1 MFERLGR
8 FIAQR
13 SKSVLII
20 SLLTLIVAGAVG
32 FQAFGKLDGGGYN
45 DPKSESSR
53 AFEYLKSEF
62 KLEDPAVILVIDAPN
77 ASADD
82 AQVRTTVDAITAKV
96 SATTGVTK
104 VLSYWNTGS
113 PQLLSA
119 DRKAGYLFAYAK
131 DDSFDG
137 LSEVAKSV
145 EASVGSTFQGLS
157 IYYTGTGAVGDAINT
172 KIGDD
177 LKKSESL
184 AIPLTFILLLFVFG
198 GVIASAMPL
207 VVGISAIL
215 GSFFIIY
222 LLTLFTDVSIYA
234 MNLITGLGLGLGI
247 DYSLLI
253 VNRFREEFHQ
263 GKSIHDAVIRTVAT
277 AGRTVFFSGL
287 TVLVTLASLLFFPL
301 NFLKSFGYAG
311 ISVVAL
317 AVLGALIPLPATLAV
332 LGKRID
338 KWVIK
343 KSSVTPKEDGRWADL
358 ARFVMRKPLTI
369 TILTLI
375 LLGIL
380 AAPIRNIA
388 FGQTDVTVL
397 PKTHPVAMTSQLIDE
412 RFPGREATPVEFLFI
427 DGAKNLSTQEIDS
440 YKSKIEDVP
449 GITHVT
455 ENTTA
460 NGIVRFQAIHKMSPR
475 TSAAQTLINEIR
487 DIPAP
492 AGLLIGGVAADY
504 TDTQNGIAGALPIAL
519 GWVLL
524 SVLILLFGFTGSVIL
539 PIKAVLLNVLS
550 LSATLGVVTW
560 IFIEGNFAKNL
571 GDFTITGTVD
581 TGMIILMLLTTFGL
595 SMDYE
600 VFLLSRI
607 KEEYQR
613 SGNNKESV
621 AFGLQKSARIVTAA
635 ALILAVVFAAFV
647 ISGVT
652 SIKILGLGVAFAIL
666 LDATV
671 VRALLV
677 PALMRMFG
685 DANWWAPARL
695 KRFSISH

>member
-1 MFERLGR
+1 MFEKLGR
-8 FIAQR
+8 LVARR
-13 SKSVLII
+13 SKIVLVI
-20 SLLTLIVAGAVG
+20 SLLTLITAGAVG

-53 AFEYLKSEF
+53 AFEYLKTDF
-62 KLEDPAVILVIDAPN
+62 KVKDPAVLLVIDSPN
-77 ASADD
+77 TTADD
-82 AQVRTTVDAITAKV
+82 PTVRESVTSIANEI
-96 SATTGVTK
+96 SAVTGVTNL
-104 VLSYWNTGS
+104 VSYWSTGA

-119 DRKAGYLFAYAK
+119 DRKAGYLFVYSN
-131 DDSFDG
+131 DESFDG
-137 LSEVAKSV
+137 LSNVAKLV
-145 EASVGSTFQGLS
+145 EDRIGSEYKGLS

-172 KIGDD
+172 KISED
-177 LKKSESL
+177 LKKSESI
-184 AIPLTFILLLFVFG
+184 AIPLTFLLLLFVFG
-198 GVIASAMPL
+198 GLIASGMPL

-222 LLTLFTDVSIYA
+222 LLTLITDVSIYA

-287 TVLVTLASLLFFPL
+287 TVLVTLASLLLFPL

-311 ISVVAL
+311 IAVVAL
-317 AVLGALIPLPATLAV
+317 AVIGALIPLPATLAL

-338 KWVIK
+338 SFAIR
-343 KSSVTPKEDGRWADL
+343 KSSITPKEDGRWADL

-375 LLGIL
+375 ILGIL

-397 PKTHPVAMTSQLIDE
+397 PKTHPVAMTSKLIDE

-427 DGAKNLSTQEIDS
+427 DGEKSLSAQEIEA
-440 YKSKIEDVP
+440 YKSKVKAVP
-449 GITHVT
+449 GIIEV
-455 ENTTA
+455 TA
-460 NGIVRFQAIHKMSPR
+460 NTSASGIIKFQAIHKMSPR
-475 TSAAQTLINEIR
+475 TSDAQTLITQIREIA
-487 DIPAP
+487 AP
-492 AGLLIGGVAADY
+492 KGLLIGGVAADY
-504 TDTQNGIAGALPIAL
+504 TDTQNGIARALPWAL
-519 GWVLL
+519 GWVFL
-524 SVLILLFGFTGSVIL
+524 SVLILLFAFTGSIIL
-539 PIKAVLLNVLS
+539 PIKAILLNVLS
-550 LSATLGVVTW
+550 LSATLGVITW
-560 IFIEGNFAKNL
+560 IFIEGNLAKFF

-607 KEEYQR
+607 KEEYDR
-613 SGNNKESV
+613 RGDNTEAV
-621 AFGLQKSARIVTAA
+621 AYGLQKSARIVTAA
-635 ALILAVVFAAFV
+635 AMILSVVFAAFV
-647 ISGVT
+647 LSGVT

-677 PALMRMFG
+677 PALMRLFG
-685 DANWWAPARL
+685 KANWWAPAAL

>member
-8 FIAQR
+8 VIARR
-13 SKSVLII
+13 SKSVLVI

-45 DPKSESSR
+45 DPQSESSR

-62 KLEDPAVILVIDAPN
+62 KVEDPAVILVIDSPTSN
-77 ASADD
+77 VDD
-82 AQVRTTVDAITAKV
+82 PKVRQTVDAITAQVSSTSGVSKV
-96 SATTGVTK
+96 I
-104 VLSYWNTGS
+104 SYWSTGS
-113 PQLLSA
+113 PQLLSE
-119 DRKAGYLFAYAK
+119 DRKAGYLFAYGM

-137 LSEVAKSV
+137 LSAIAKKV
-145 EASVGSTFQGLS
+145 EDQIGKEFQGLA

-177 LKKSESL
+177 LKKSEAI

-222 LLTLFTDVSIYA
+222 LLTLITDVSIYA

-253 VNRFREEFHQ
+253 VNRFREEFHN
-263 GKSIHDAVIRTVAT
+263 GKSIQDAVIRTVAT

-311 ISVVAL
+311 IAVVAL
-317 AVLGALIPLPATLAV
+317 AVIGALVPLPATLAL
-332 LGKRID
+332 LGTKID
-338 KWVIK
+338 KWAIRK
-343 KSSVTPKEDGRWADL
+343 ASIAPKEDGRWADL

-397 PKTHPVAMTSQLIDE
+397 PKSHPVAQTSQLIDE

-427 DGAKNLSTQEIDS
+427 DGAEKLSQQEITV
-440 YKSKIEDVP
+440 YKEKVRNVA
-449 GITHVT
+449 GITHIT
-455 ENTTA
+455 ENTIA

-475 TSAAQTLINEIR
+475 TAAAQALIEEIR

-504 TDTQNGIAGALPIAL
+504 TDTQNGIAGALPMAL
-519 GWVLL
+519 GWVLF
-524 SVLILLFGFTGSVIL
+524 SVLILLFAFTGSIIL

-550 LSATLGVVTW
+550 LSATLGVITW
-560 IFIEGNFAKNL
+560 IFIEGNLAKFF

-607 KEEYQR
+607 KEEYEK
-613 SGNNKESV
+613 SGDNTESV

-635 ALILAVVFAAFV
+635 ALILSVVFAAFV
-647 ISGVT
+647 LSGVT

-685 DANWWAPARL
+685 DANWWAPAKL

>member
-1 MFERLGR
+1 MFEKIGILVARKSKLVLGT
-8 FIAQR
+8 
-13 SKSVLII
+13 
-20 SLLTLIVAGAVG
+20 SLAVILLAGIFG

-53 AFEYLKSEF
+53 AFEYLKEDF
-62 KLEDPAVILVIDAPN
+62 KVKDPAVLLVIDSPN
-77 ASADD
+77 ATADD
-82 AQVRTTVDAITAKV
+82 PIVRQNVTAIANEIT
-96 SATTGVTK
+96 SIEGVTDI
-104 VLSYWNTGS
+104 VSYWSTGA

-119 DRKAGYLFAYAK
+119 DKKAGYLFVYGS
-131 DDSFDG
+131 DESFDG
-137 LSEVAKSV
+137 LSNVAKLV
-145 EASVGSTFQGLS
+145 EERLGSSYKGLS

-172 KIGDD
+172 KISED
-177 LKKSESL
+177 LKKSESI
-184 AIPLTFILLLFVFG
+184 AIPLTFLLLLFVFG
-198 GVIASAMPL
+198 GLIASGMPL

-222 LLTLFTDVSIYA
+222 LLTLITDVSIYA

-263 GKSIHDAVIRTVAT
+263 GKSIHDAVVRTVAT

-287 TVLVTLASLLFFPL
+287 TVLVTLASLLLFPL

-311 ISVVAL
+311 IAVVAL
-317 AVLGALIPLPATLAV
+317 AVIGALIPLPATLAL

-338 KWVIK
+338 SFAIR
-343 KSSVTPKEDGRWADL
+343 KSSITPKEDGRWADL

-375 LLGIL
+375 VLGIL

-397 PKTHPVAMTSQLIDE
+397 PKTHPVAMTSKLIDE
-412 RFPGREATPVEFLFI
+412 RFPGREATPIEFLFI
-427 DGAKNLSTQEIDS
+427 DGEKTLSAEEIDS
-440 YKSKIEDVP
+440 YKNKVRVIP
-449 GITHVT
+449 GIIEVT
-455 ENTTA
+455 GNTSA
-460 NGIVRFQAIHKMSPR
+460 NGIIKFQAIHKMSPR
-475 TSAAQTLINEIR
+475 TSAAQTLITEIR
-487 DIPAP
+487 KIPAP
-492 AGLLIGGVAADY
+492 QGLLIGGVAADY
-504 TDTQNGIAGALPIAL
+504 TDTQNGIARALPWAL
-519 GWVLL
+519 GWVFL
-524 SVLILLFGFTGSVIL
+524 SVLILLFAFTGSIIL
-539 PIKAVLLNVLS
+539 PIKAILLNVLS
-550 LSATLGVVTW
+550 LSATLGVITW
-560 IFIEGNFAKNL
+560 IFIEGNLAKFF

-607 KEEYQR
+607 KEEYDR
-613 SGNNKESV
+613 RGDNTEAV
-621 AFGLQKSARIVTAA
+621 AYGLQKSARIVTAA
-635 ALILAVVFAAFV
+635 AMILSVVFAAF
-647 ISGVT
+647 ILSGVT

-666 LDATV
+666 LDATI

-685 DANWWAPARL
+685 KANWWAPTAL

>member
-8 FIAQR
+8 LVATK
-13 SKSVLII
+13 SKSVLVT
-20 SLLTLIVAGAVG
+20 SLLLIIVAGAIG

-45 DPKSESSR
+45 DPGSESSR

-62 KLEDPAVILVIDAPN
+62 KVEDPAVILVVDSPSVTGDN
-77 ASADD
+77 L
-82 AQVRTTVDAITAKV
+82 QVRQKVDALTAKV
-96 SATTGVTK
+96 ESTEGITRVI
-104 VLSYWNTGS
+104 SYWSTGS
-113 PQLLSA
+113 PQLLSK
-119 DRKAGYLFAYAK
+119 DRKAGYLFAYSE

-137 LSEVAKSV
+137 LSAVAKKV
-145 EASVGSTFQGLS
+145 EEQIGSKFEGLN
-157 IYYTGTGAVGDAINT
+157 IYYTGTGAVGDALNT
-172 KIGDD
+172 KISDD
-177 LKKSESL
+177 LKKSESI
-184 AIPLTFILLLFVFG
+184 AIPLVFILLLFVFG

-215 GSFFIIY
+215 GAFFIIY
-222 LLTLFTDVSIYA
+222 LLTLVTDVSIYA
-234 MNLITGLGLGLGI
+234 LNLITGLGLGLGI

-263 GKSIHDAVIRTVAT
+263 GKSIREAVIRTVAT

-311 ISVVAL
+311 IAVVAL
-317 AVLGALIPLPATLAV
+317 AVIGALIPLPATLAL
-332 LGKRID
+332 LGTKID
-338 KWVIK
+338 KWAIK
-343 KSSVTPKEDGRWADL
+343 KSSITPKEEGRWADL

-375 LLGIL
+375 LLGIF

-397 PKTHPVAMTSQLIDE
+397 PKSHPVAQTSQLIDE

-427 DGAKNLSTQEIDS
+427 DGEKNLSPQEITS
-440 YKSKIEDVP
+440 YKEKIRNIS
-449 GITHVT
+449 GITHIT

-460 NGIVRFQAIHKMSPR
+460 NSIIRFQAIHKMSPR
-475 TSAAQTLINEIR
+475 TGDAQALIEEIR

-504 TDTQNGIAGALPIAL
+504 TDTQNGIADALPMAL
-519 GWVLL
+519 GWVIL
-524 SVLILLFGFTGSVIL
+524 SVLILLFAFTGSIVL
-539 PIKAVLLNVLS
+539 PIKAVLLNFIS
-550 LSATLGVVTW
+550 LSATLGVITW
-560 IFIEGNFAKNL
+560 IFIEGNLARFL

-607 KEEYQR
+607 KEEYEK
-613 SGNNKESV
+613 SKDNTEAV
-621 AFGLQKSARIVTAA
+621 AYGLQKSARIVTAA
-635 ALILAVVFAAFV
+635 AMILAVVFAAF
-647 ISGVT
+647 ILSGVT

-685 DANWWAPARL
+685 DANWWAPGKL

>member
-8 FIAQR
+8 FIARR
-13 SKSVLII
+13 SKSVLVI
-20 SLLTLIVAGAVG
+20 SLLLIIAAGAIG

-45 DPKSESSR
+45 DPQSESSR

-62 KLEDPAVILVIDAPN
+62 NVEDPAVILVIDSPT
-77 ASADD
+77 STVDD
-82 AQVRTTVDAITAKV
+82 VQVRQKVDALTAKV
-96 SATTGVTK
+96 NSTEGISRVI
-104 VLSYWNTGS
+104 SYWSTGS
-113 PQLLSA
+113 PQLLSD
-119 DRKAGYLFAYAK
+119 DRKAGYLFAYGK

-137 LSEVAKSV
+137 LSESAKKV
-145 EASVGSTFQGLS
+145 EGSVGSEFQGLK
-157 IYYTGTGAVGDAINT
+157 IYYTGTGAVGDALNT
-172 KIGDD
+172 KISDD
-177 LKKSESL
+177 LKKSESI
-184 AIPLTFILLLFVFG
+184 AIPLVFILLLFVFG

-215 GSFFIIY
+215 GAFFIIY
-222 LLTLFTDVSIYA
+222 LLTLMTDVSIYA
-234 MNLITGLGLGLGI
+234 LNLITGLGLGLGI

-263 GKSIHDAVIRTVAT
+263 GKSIQEAVIRTVAT

-311 ISVVAL
+311 IAVVAL
-317 AVLGALIPLPATLAV
+317 AVIGALIPLPATLAL
-332 LGKRID
+332 LGTKID
-338 KWVIK
+338 KWAIK
-343 KSSVTPKEDGRWADL
+343 KSSITPKEDGRWADL
-358 ARFVMRKPLTI
+358 ALFVMRKPLTI

-388 FGQTDVTVL
+388 FDQTDVTVL
-397 PKTHPVAMTSQLIDE
+397 PKSHPVAQTSQLIDK
-412 RFPGREATPVEFLFI
+412 RFPGREATPIEFLFI
-427 DGAKNLSTQEIDS
+427 DGDKQVTSEEIAT
-440 YKSKIEDVP
+440 YKEKVRKVS
-449 GITHVT
+449 GITYIS

-460 NGIVRFQAIHKMSPR
+460 NGIIRFQAIHKMSPR
-475 TSAAQTLINEIR
+475 TADAQALINEIR

-492 AGLLIGGVAADY
+492 VGLLIGGVAADY
-504 TDTQNGIAGALPIAL
+504 TDTQNGIAGALPVAL
-519 GWVLL
+519 GWIFL
-524 SVLILLFGFTGSVIL
+524 SILILLFAFTGSIVL
-539 PIKAVLLNVLS
+539 PIKAVLLNILS
-550 LSATLGVVTW
+550 LSATLGVITW
-560 IFIEGNFAKNL
+560 IFIEGNLAKYL

-607 KEEYQR
+607 KEEYEK
-613 SGNNKESV
+613 SGNNRESV
-621 AFGLQKSARIVTAA
+621 AYGLQKSARIVTAA
-635 ALILAVVFAAFV
+635 ALILAVVFAAFLL
-647 ISGVT
+647 SGVT

-685 DANWWAPARL
+685 DANWWAPAKL
-695 KRFSISH
+695 KRFSILH

>member
-1 MFERLGR
+1 MFESLGR
-8 FIAQR
+8 LVATK
-13 SKSVLII
+13 SKSVLIT
-20 SLLTLIVAGAVG
+20 SLLLIIVAGAIG

-45 DPKSESSR
+45 DPGSESSR

-62 KLEDPAVILVIDAPN
+62 KVEDPAVILVVDSP
-77 ASADD
+77 SVTDD
-82 AQVRTTVDAITAKV
+82 NLQVRQKVDALTAKV
-96 SATTGVTK
+96 ESTEGITRVI
-104 VLSYWNTGS
+104 SYWSTGS
-113 PQLLSA
+113 PQLLSK
-119 DRKAGYLFAYAK
+119 DRKAGYLFAYSK

-137 LSEVAKSV
+137 LSAVAKKV
-145 EASVGSTFQGLS
+145 EEQIGSKFEGLN

-172 KIGDD
+172 KISDD
-177 LKKSESL
+177 LKKSESI
-184 AIPLTFILLLFVFG
+184 AIPLTFLLLLFVFG

-207 VVGISAIL
+207 VVGVSAIL
-215 GSFFIIY
+215 GAFFIIY
-222 LLTLFTDVSIYA
+222 LLTLVTDVSIYA
-234 MNLITGLGLGLGI
+234 LNLITGLGLGLGI

-253 VNRFREEFHQ
+253 VNRFREEFHH
-263 GKSIHDAVIRTVAT
+263 GKSIREAVVRTVAT

-287 TVLVTLASLLFFPL
+287 TVLLTLASLLFFPL

-311 ISVVAL
+311 IAVVAL
-317 AVLGALIPLPATLAV
+317 AVIGALIPLPATLAL
-332 LGKRID
+332 LGTKID
-338 KWVIK
+338 KWAIK
-343 KSSVTPKEDGRWADL
+343 KSSITPKEEGRWADL

-375 LLGIL
+375 LLGIF

-397 PKTHPVAMTSQLIDE
+397 PKSHPVAQTSRLIDE

-427 DGAKNLSTQEIDS
+427 DGAKNLSPQEITS
-440 YKSKIEDVP
+440 YKEKIRNIS
-449 GITHVT
+449 GITHIT

-460 NGIVRFQAIHKMSPR
+460 NSIIRFQAIHKMSPR
-475 TSAAQTLINEIR
+475 TGDAQALIEKIR

-504 TDTQNGIAGALPIAL
+504 TDTQNGIADALPMAM
-519 GWVLL
+519 GWVIL
-524 SVLILLFGFTGSVIL
+524 SVLILLFAFTGSIVL
-539 PIKAVLLNVLS
+539 PIKAVLLNFIS
-550 LSATLGVVTW
+550 LSATLGVITW
-560 IFIEGNFAKNL
+560 IFIEGNLARFL
-571 GDFTITGTVD
+571 GDFTVTGTVD

-607 KEEYQR
+607 KEEYEKTKD
-613 SGNNKESV
+613 NTEAV
-621 AFGLQKSARIVTAA
+621 AYGLQKSARIVTAA
-635 ALILAVVFAAFV
+635 AMILAVVFAAF
-647 ISGVT
+647 ILSGVT

-685 DANWWAPARL
+685 DANWWAPAKL

>member
-1 MFERLGR
+1 MFEKLGSL
-8 FIAQR
+8 IARR
-13 SKSVLII
+13 SKLVLI
-20 SLLTLIVAGAVG
+20 SALLTIITAGAIG

-45 DPKSESSR
+45 DPNSESSR
-53 AFEYLKSEF
+53 AFEYLKSDF
-62 KLEDPAVILVIDAPN
+62 KVEDPAVILVIDSPTGSVDELRVRDTVSNITSEIISVNGVKNTQSYWSTGAPQLM
-77 ASADD
+77 SAD
-82 AQVRTTVDAITAKV
+82 K
-96 SATTGVTK
+96 
-104 VLSYWNTGS
+104 
-113 PQLLSA
+113 
-119 DRKAGYLFAYAK
+119 KAGYLFVYGS
-131 DDSFDG
+131 DESFDG

-145 EASVGSTFQGLS
+145 EDKIGSTYKDLS
-157 IYYTGTGAVGDAINT
+157 IYYTGTGAVGHAINT
-172 KIGDD
+172 KITDD
-177 LKKSESL
+177 LKKSEAI
-184 AIPLTFILLLFVFG
+184 AIPLTFLLLLFVFG
-198 GVIASAMPL
+198 GLIASGMPL
-207 VVGISAIL
+207 VVGISAIF

-222 LLTLFTDVSIYA
+222 LLTLITDVSIYA

-253 VNRFREEFHQ
+253 VNRFREELHQ
-263 GKSIHDAVIRTVAT
+263 GKDIEESVIRTVTT

-287 TVLVTLASLLFFPL
+287 TVLVTLASLLLFPL

-311 ISVVAL
+311 IAVVAL
-317 AVLGALIPLPATLAV
+317 AVLGALIPLPATLAL

-338 KWVIK
+338 SWVIK
-343 KSSVTPKEDGRWADL
+343 KSSVTPREDGRWAEL

-375 LLGIL
+375 ILGIL

-397 PKTHPVAMTSQLIDE
+397 PKSHPVAMTTKLIDE
-412 RFPGREATPVEFLFI
+412 RFPGREATPIEFLFI
-427 DGAKNLSTQEIDS
+427 DGEKVLSTSEINE
-440 YKSKIEDVP
+440 YKNNTSKVSGIIEVS
-449 GITHVT
+449 
-455 ENTTA
+455 ENSSS
-460 NGIVRFQAIHKMSPR
+460 NGIIRFQAIHKMSPR
-475 TSAAQTLINEIR
+475 TLDAQRLINDIR
-487 DIPAP
+487 AIPAP
-492 AGLLIGGVAADY
+492 DGLLIGGVAADY
-504 TDTQNGIAGALPIAL
+504 TDTQNGIARALPWAL
-519 GWVLL
+519 GWVFL
-524 SVLILLFGFTGSVIL
+524 SVIILLFAFTGSILL

-560 IFIEGNFAKNL
+560 IFIEGNLAKLL

-607 KEEYQR
+607 KEEYEQR
-613 SGNNKESV
+613 GVNTEAV
-621 AFGLQKSARIVTAA
+621 AYGLQKSARIVTAA
-635 ALILAVVFAAFV
+635 ALVLSVVFATF
-647 ISGVT
+647 ILSGVT

-666 LDATV
+666 LDATI

-685 DANWWAPARL
+685 RANWWAPTAL

>member
-1 MFERLGR
+1 MFEKLGVLVAR
-8 FIAQR
+8 R
-13 SKSVLII
+13 SKLVLLI
-20 SLLTLIVAGAVG
+20 SLLTMIAAGAIG

-53 AFEYLKSEF
+53 AFEYLKSDF
-62 KLEDPAVILVIDAPN
+62 KVEDPAVLLVIDSPG
-77 ASADD
+77 
-82 AQVRTTVDAITAKV
+82 VTVDDQSVRDAVTEI
-96 SATTGVTK
+96 SNEISSITGVKNT
-104 VLSYWNTGS
+104 LSYWSTGA

-119 DRKAGYLFAYAK
+119 DRKAGYLFVYGNEE
-131 DDSFDG
+131 SFDG
-137 LSEVAKSV
+137 LSEIAKRV
-145 EASVGSTFQGLS
+145 EDKIGSTYQGLS
-157 IYYTGTGAVGDAINT
+157 IYYTGTGAVGHAINT
-172 KIGDD
+172 KISDD
-177 LKKSESL
+177 LKKSESI
-184 AIPLTFILLLFVFG
+184 AIPLTFLLLLFVFG
-198 GVIASAMPL
+198 GLIASGMPL

-222 LLTLFTDVSIYA
+222 LLTLITDVSIYA

-253 VNRFREEFHQ
+253 VNRFREELHQ
-263 GKSIHDAVIRTVAT
+263 GKNIQESVIRTVAT

-287 TVLVTLASLLFFPL
+287 TVLVTLGSLLLFPL

-311 ISVVAL
+311 IAVVAL
-317 AVLGALIPLPATLAV
+317 AVIGALIPLPATLAL

-338 KWVIK
+338 SWVIR

-397 PKTHPVAMTSQLIDE
+397 PKSHPVAMTSKLIDE

-427 DGAKNLSTQEIDS
+427 NGEKNLSTTEIAD
-440 YKSKIEDVP
+440 YKSKIKNVP
-449 GITHVT
+449 GIIEVT
-455 ENTTA
+455 ESTSA
-460 NGIVRFQAIHKMSPR
+460 NGIIRFQAIHKMGPR
-475 TSAAQTLINEIR
+475 TSEAQRLITDIR
-487 DIPAP
+487 KISAP
-492 AGLLIGGVAADY
+492 EGLLIGGVAADY
-504 TDTQNGIAGALPIAL
+504 TDTQNGIAHALPWAL
-519 GWVLL
+519 GWVFL
-524 SVLILLFGFTGSVIL
+524 SVIILLFAFTGSILL
-539 PIKAVLLNVLS
+539 PIKAVLLNILS
-550 LSATLGVVTW
+550 LSATLGVITW
-560 IFIEGNFAKNL
+560 IFIEGNLAKFL

-607 KEEYQR
+607 KEEYER
-613 SGNNKESV
+613 RGDNTEAV
-621 AFGLQKSARIVTAA
+621 AYGLQKSARIVTAA
-635 ALILAVVFAAFV
+635 ALILSVVFAAF
-647 ISGVT
+647 ILSGVT

-666 LDATV
+666 LDATI

-677 PALMRMFG
+677 PALMRMLG
-685 DANWWAPARL
+685 RANWWAPKAL

>member
-8 FIAQR
+8 LVATK
-13 SKSVLII
+13 SKSVLIT
-20 SLLTLIVAGAVG
+20 SLLLIIVAGAIG

-45 DPKSESSR
+45 DPGSESSR

-62 KLEDPAVILVIDAPN
+62 KVEDPAVILVVDSPSVTVDN
-77 ASADD
+77 L
-82 AQVRTTVDAITAKV
+82 QVRQKVDALTAKV
-96 SATTGVTK
+96 ESTEGITRVI
-104 VLSYWNTGS
+104 SYWSTGS
-113 PQLLSA
+113 PQLLSK
-119 DRKAGYLFAYAK
+119 DRKAGYLFAYSK

-137 LSEVAKSV
+137 LSAVAKKV
-145 EASVGSTFQGLS
+145 EEQIGSKFEGLN
-157 IYYTGTGAVGDAINT
+157 IYYTGTGAVGDALNT
-172 KIGDD
+172 KISDD
-177 LKKSESL
+177 LKKSESI
-184 AIPLTFILLLFVFG
+184 AIPLVFILLLFVFG

-215 GSFFIIY
+215 GAFFIIY
-222 LLTLFTDVSIYA
+222 LLTLVTDVSIYA
-234 MNLITGLGLGLGI
+234 LNLITGLGLGLGI

-263 GKSIHDAVIRTVAT
+263 GKSIREAVIRTVAT

-311 ISVVAL
+311 IAVVAL
-317 AVLGALIPLPATLAV
+317 AVIGALIPLPATLAL
-332 LGKRID
+332 LGTKID
-338 KWVIK
+338 KWAIK
-343 KSSVTPKEDGRWADL
+343 KSSITPKEEGRWADL

-375 LLGIL
+375 LLGIF

-397 PKTHPVAMTSQLIDE
+397 PKSHPVAQTSQLIDE

-427 DGAKNLSTQEIDS
+427 DGAKNLSPQEITS
-440 YKSKIEDVP
+440 YKEKIRNIS
-449 GITHVT
+449 GITHIT

-460 NGIVRFQAIHKMSPR
+460 NSIIRFQAIHKMSPR
-475 TSAAQTLINEIR
+475 TGDAQALIEEIR
-487 DIPAP
+487 NIPAP
-492 AGLLIGGVAADY
+492 AGLLVGGVAADY
-504 TDTQNGIAGALPIAL
+504 TDTQNGIADALPMAL
-519 GWVLL
+519 GWVIL
-524 SVLILLFGFTGSVIL
+524 SVLILLFAFTGSIVL
-539 PIKAVLLNVLS
+539 PIKAVLLNFIS
-550 LSATLGVVTW
+550 LSATLGVITW
-560 IFIEGNFAKNL
+560 IFIEGNLARFL

-607 KEEYQR
+607 KEEYEK
-613 SGNNKESV
+613 SKDNTEAV
-621 AFGLQKSARIVTAA
+621 AYGLQKSARIVTAA
-635 ALILAVVFAAFV
+635 AMILAVVFAAF
-647 ISGVT
+647 ILSGVT

-685 DANWWAPARL
+685 DANWWAPAKL

>member
-1 MFERLGR
+1 MFERLGNLV
-8 FIAQR
+8 AKR
-13 SKSVLII
+13 SKAVLLL
-20 SLLTLIVAGAVG
+20 SLITLILAGTFG

-45 DPKSESSR
+45 DPKSESSK
-53 AFEYLKSEF
+53 AFEYLKSDF
-62 KLEDPAVILVIDAPN
+62 KVEDPAVILVIDSP
-77 ASADD
+77 STTADD
-82 AQVRTTVDAITAKV
+82 AKVRQSVEVLTNKV
-96 SATTGVTK
+96 SSTSGVTK
-104 VLSYWNTGS
+104 VISYWNTGS
-113 PQLLSA
+113 PQLLSS
-119 DRKAGYLFAYAK
+119 DRKAGYLFAYST

-137 LSEVAKSV
+137 LSEIAKKV
-145 EASVGSTFQGLS
+145 EAQIGNKFEGLS

-172 KIGDD
+172 KIGKD
-177 LKKSESL
+177 LAKSESL

-215 GSFFIIY
+215 GAFFIIY

-263 GKSIHDAVIRTVAT
+263 GKSIQEAVVRTVAT

-311 ISVVAL
+311 IAVVAL
-317 AVLGALIPLPATLAV
+317 AVLGALIPLPATLAL

-343 KSSVTPKEDGRWADL
+343 KSSVTPKDDGRWADL

-397 PKTHPVAMTSQLIDE
+397 PKTHPVAMTSKLIDE
-412 RFPGREATPVEFLFI
+412 RFPGREATPIEFLFI
-427 DGAKNLSTQEIDS
+427 DGESKVSAKDLDS
-440 YKSKIEDVP
+440 YKNQIRSVS
-449 GITHVT
+449 GITYIG
-455 ENTTA
+455 ENTSTD
-460 NGIVRFQAIHKMSPR
+460 GIIRFQAIHKMSPR
-475 TSAAQTLINEIR
+475 TSDAQRLINEIR

-492 AGLLIGGVAADY
+492 EGLLIGGVAADY
-504 TDTQNGIAGALPIAL
+504 TDTQNGIAGALPLAL

-524 SVLILLFGFTGSVIL
+524 SVLILLFAFTGSVIL

-550 LSATLGVVTW
+550 LSATLGVITW
-560 IFIEGNFAKNL
+560 IFIEGNLAQYL

-607 KEEYQR
+607 KEEYEK
-613 SGNNKESV
+613 SKDNSESV
-621 AFGLQKSARIVTAA
+621 AYGLQKSARIVTAA
-635 ALILAVVFAAFV
+635 ALILSVVFAAFV

-685 DANWWAPARL
+685 DANWWAPAKL
-695 KRFSISH
+695 KRLSISH

>member
-1 MFERLGR
+1 MFEKLGSL
-8 FIAQR
+8 IARR
-13 SKSVLII
+13 SKLVLI
-20 SLLTLIVAGAVG
+20 SALLTIITAGAIG

-45 DPKSESSR
+45 DPNSESSR
-53 AFEYLKSEF
+53 AFEYLKSDF
-62 KLEDPAVILVIDAPN
+62 KVEDPAVILVIDSPTGSVDELRVRDTVSNITSEIISVNGVKNTQSYWSTGAPQLM
-77 ASADD
+77 SAD
-82 AQVRTTVDAITAKV
+82 K
-96 SATTGVTK
+96 
-104 VLSYWNTGS
+104 
-113 PQLLSA
+113 
-119 DRKAGYLFAYAK
+119 KAGYLFVYGS
-131 DDSFDG
+131 DESFDG

-145 EASVGSTFQGLS
+145 EDKIGSTYKDLS
-157 IYYTGTGAVGDAINT
+157 IYYTGTGAVGHAINT
-172 KIGDD
+172 KITDD
-177 LKKSESL
+177 LKKSEAI
-184 AIPLTFILLLFVFG
+184 AIPLTFLLLLFVFG
-198 GVIASAMPL
+198 GLIASGMPL
-207 VVGISAIL
+207 VVGISAIF

-222 LLTLFTDVSIYA
+222 LLTLITDVSIYA

-253 VNRFREEFHQ
+253 VNRFREELHQ
-263 GKSIHDAVIRTVAT
+263 GKDIEESVIRTVTT

-287 TVLVTLASLLFFPL
+287 TVLVTLASLLLFPL

-311 ISVVAL
+311 IAVVAL
-317 AVLGALIPLPATLAV
+317 AVLGALIPLPATLAL

-338 KWVIK
+338 SWVIK
-343 KSSVTPKEDGRWADL
+343 KSSVTPREDGRWAEL

-375 LLGIL
+375 ILGIL

-397 PKTHPVAMTSQLIDE
+397 PKSHPVAMTTKLIDE
-412 RFPGREATPVEFLFI
+412 RFPGREATPIEFLFI
-427 DGAKNLSTQEIDS
+427 DGEKVLSTSEINE
-440 YKSKIEDVP
+440 YKNNISKVSGIIEVS
-449 GITHVT
+449 
-455 ENTTA
+455 ENSSS
-460 NGIVRFQAIHKMSPR
+460 NGIIRFQAIHKMSPR
-475 TSAAQTLINEIR
+475 TLDAQRLINDIR
-487 DIPAP
+487 AIPAP
-492 AGLLIGGVAADY
+492 DGLLIGGVAADY
-504 TDTQNGIAGALPIAL
+504 TDTQNGIARALPWAL
-519 GWVLL
+519 GWVFL
-524 SVLILLFGFTGSVIL
+524 SVIILLFAFTGSILL

-560 IFIEGNFAKNL
+560 IFIEGNLAKLL

-607 KEEYQR
+607 KEEYEQR
-613 SGNNKESV
+613 GVNTEAV
-621 AFGLQKSARIVTAA
+621 AYGLQKSARIVTAA
-635 ALILAVVFAAFV
+635 ALVLSVVFATF
-647 ISGVT
+647 ILSGVT

-666 LDATV
+666 LDATI

-685 DANWWAPARL
+685 RANWWAPTAL

>member
-1 MFERLGR
+1 MFEKLGIL
-8 FIAQR
+8 IARR
-13 SKSVLII
+13 SKSVLVI
-20 SLLTLIVAGAVG
+20 SLLAIILAGAIG

-45 DPKSESSR
+45 DPASESSR

-62 KLEDPAVILVIDAPN
+62 NVKDPAVILVIDSP
-77 ASADD
+77 SS
-82 AQVRTTVDAITAKV
+82 TVDDPEVRQSVNEITNKV
-96 SATTGVTK
+96 TATKGVTE
-104 VLSYWNTGS
+104 VISYWSTGA

-137 LSEVAKSV
+137 LSSVAKDI
-145 EASVGSTFQGLS
+145 EDAIGSKFQGLA

-177 LKKSESL
+177 LKKSESI

-207 VVGISAIL
+207 VVGISAIF
-215 GSFFIIY
+215 GAFFIIY
-222 LLTLFTDVSIYA
+222 LITLFTDVSIYA
-234 MNLITGLGLGLGI
+234 LNLITGLGLGLGI

-263 GKSIHDAVIRTVAT
+263 GKSISDAVIRTVAT

-311 ISVVAL
+311 IAVVAL
-317 AVLGALIPLPATLAV
+317 AVLGALIPLPATLKL
-332 LGKRID
+332 LGKKID
-338 KWVIK
+338 KWAIK
-343 KSSVTPKEDGRWADL
+343 KSSITPKEDGRWAQL
-358 ARFVMRKPLTI
+358 ARFVMRKPLAI
-369 TILTLI
+369 TVLTLI
-375 LLGIL
+375 LLGFL

-397 PKTHPVAMTSQLIDE
+397 PKSNPVAMTSQLIDE
-412 RFPGREATPVEFLFI
+412 RFPGREATPIEFLFI
-427 DGAKNLSTQEIDS
+427 DGEKNLTTQEIDQ
-440 YKSKIEDVP
+440 YKAKIKNLS

-455 ENTTA
+455 ENTSA
-460 NGIVRFQAIHKMSPR
+460 NGIIRFQAIHKVSPR
-475 TSAAQTLINEIR
+475 TSGAQTLINEIR

-492 AGLLIGGVAADY
+492 EGLLIGGVAADY
-504 TDTQNGIAGALPIAL
+504 TDTQNGIAGALPLAL
-519 GWVLL
+519 GWVFL
-524 SVLILLFGFTGSVIL
+524 SVLILLFAFTGSIIL

-550 LSATLGVVTW
+550 LSATLGVITW
-560 IFIEGNFAKNL
+560 IFIEGNLAKYL
-571 GDFTITGTVD
+571 GDFTLTGTVD

-607 KEEYQR
+607 KEEYEK
-613 SGNNKESV
+613 SGDNTEAV

-635 ALILAVVFAAFV
+635 ALILSIVFASF
-647 ISGVT
+647 ILSGVT

>member
-1 MFERLGR
+1 MFEKIGELT
-8 FIAQR
+8 AHR
-13 SKSVLII
+13 SKLVLLISVLAIMV
-20 SLLTLIVAGAVG
+20 SGLIG
-32 FQAFGKLDGGGYN
+32 FQAFNRLDGGGYN

-53 AFEYLKSEF
+53 AYDYLKSDF
-62 KLEDPAVILVIDAPN
+62 AVKDPAVLLVIDAPKS
-77 ASADD
+77 SADD
-82 AQVRTTVDAITAKV
+82 AQVRRSVASITEKISAI
-96 SATTGVTK
+96 SGV
-104 VLSYWNTGS
+104 VNIVSYWSTS
-113 PQLLSA
+113 APQLLST
-119 DRKAGYLFAYAK
+119 DKKAGYLFVYGN
-131 DDSFDG
+131 DGTFDG
-137 LSEVAKSV
+137 LSKIAKRV
-145 EASVGSTFQGLS
+145 EATVGRDFEGLV
-157 IYYTGTGAVGDAINT
+157 IHYTGTGAVGDAINT

-177 LKKSESL
+177 LKKSETI

-215 GSFFIIY
+215 GAFFIIY
-222 LLTLFTDVSIYA
+222 LLTLFTDVSVYA

-263 GKSIHDAVIRTVAT
+263 GKSIEESVIRTVAT

-287 TVLVTLASLLFFPL
+287 TVLVTLASLLLFPL

-311 ISVVAL
+311 IAVVAL
-317 AVLGALIPLPATLAV
+317 AVLGALIPLPATLSL
-332 LGKRID
+332 LGRRID
-338 KWVIK
+338 SWVIK
-343 KSSVTPKEDGRWADL
+343 KSSITPKEDGRWADL

-369 TILTLI
+369 TFLTLV

-380 AAPIRNIA
+380 AAPVRNIA

-397 PKTHPVAMTSQLIDE
+397 PKSHPVAQTSKLIDE
-412 RFPGREATPVEFLFI
+412 RFAGREATPVEFLFI
-427 DGAKNLSTQEIDS
+427 DGTTKLSGQVVNEYRNQIG
-440 YKSKIEDVP
+440 KIS

-455 ENTTA
+455 DITSA
-460 NGIVRFQAIHKMSPR
+460 NGIIRFQAIHAMSPR
-475 TSAAQTLINEIR
+475 TSAAQKLINEIR
-487 DIPAP
+487 AIDAP
-492 AGLLIGGVAADY
+492 EGLLIGGVAADY
-504 TDTQNGIAGALPIAL
+504 TDTQNGIAHALPWAL
-519 GWVLL
+519 GWVFL
-524 SVLILLFGFTGSVIL
+524 SVLILLFAFTGSVIL
-539 PIKAVLLNVLS
+539 PIKAIALNILS
-550 LSATLGVVTW
+550 LSATLGVITW
-560 IFIEGNFAKNL
+560 IFIEGNFAKAL

-607 KEEYQR
+607 KEEYEK
-613 SGNNKESV
+613 SGDNKESV
-621 AFGLQKSARIVTAA
+621 AYGLQRSARIVTAA
-635 ALILAVVFAAFV
+635 ALILSVVFAAFV

-685 DANWWAPARL
+685 DANWWAPAKL

>member
-8 FIAQR
+8 VIAR
-13 SKSVLII
+13 HSKSVLVI

-45 DPKSESSR
+45 DPQSESSQ

-62 KLEDPAVILVIDAPN
+62 KVEDPAVILLIDSPSSN
-77 ASADD
+77 VDD
-82 AQVRTTVDAITAKV
+82 PKVRQTVDAITEKV
-96 SATTGVTK
+96 SATPGVSK
-104 VLSYWNTGS
+104 VISYWSTGS
-113 PQLLSA
+113 PQLLSE
-119 DRKAGYLFAYAK
+119 DRKAGYLFAYGT

-137 LSEVAKSV
+137 LSAIAKNV
-145 EASVGSTFQGLS
+145 DDQVGNKYEGLS

-172 KIGDD
+172 KISDD
-177 LKKSESL
+177 LKKSEAI

-215 GSFFIIY
+215 GAFFIIY
-222 LLTLFTDVSIYA
+222 LLTLITDVSIYA

-253 VNRFREEFHQ
+253 VNRFREEFHN
-263 GKSIHDAVIRTVAT
+263 GKSIQDAVIRTVAT

-311 ISVVAL
+311 IAVVAL
-317 AVLGALIPLPATLAV
+317 AVIGALVPLPATLAL
-332 LGKRID
+332 LGTKID
-338 KWVIK
+338 KWAIRK
-343 KSSVTPKEDGRWADL
+343 ASIAPRENGRWADL

-369 TILTLI
+369 TVLTLI

-397 PKTHPVAMTSQLIDE
+397 PKTHPVAITSQIIDE

-427 DGAKNLSTQEIDS
+427 DGAKNLSLEEIS
-440 YKSKIEDVP
+440 AYKERVRNIP
-449 GITHVT
+449 GITNIS
-455 ENTTA
+455 ENTRS

-475 TSAAQTLINEIR
+475 TADAQALIEEIR
-487 DIPAP
+487 GIAAP

-504 TDTQNGIAGALPIAL
+504 TDTQNGIAGALPMAL
-519 GWVLL
+519 GWVLI
-524 SVLILLFGFTGSVIL
+524 SVLILLFAFTGSIIL

-550 LSATLGVVTW
+550 LSATLGVITW
-560 IFIEGNFAKNL
+560 IFIEGNLARFL

-607 KEEYQR
+607 KEEYEK
-613 SGNNKESV
+613 SGDNTESV

-635 ALILAVVFAAFV
+635 ALILSVVFAAFV
-647 ISGVT
+647 LSGVT

-685 DANWWAPARL
+685 DTNWWAPAKL

>member
-8 FIAQR
+8 LVATK
-13 SKSVLII
+13 SKSVLIT
-20 SLLTLIVAGAVG
+20 SLLLIIVAGAIG

-45 DPKSESSR
+45 DPGSESSR

-62 KLEDPAVILVIDAPN
+62 KVEDPAVILVVDSPSVTGDN
-77 ASADD
+77 L
-82 AQVRTTVDAITAKV
+82 QVRQKVDALTAKV
-96 SATTGVTK
+96 ESTEGITRVI
-104 VLSYWNTGS
+104 SYWSTGS
-113 PQLLSA
+113 PQLLSK
-119 DRKAGYLFAYAK
+119 DRKAGYLFAYSE

-137 LSEVAKSV
+137 LSAVAKKV
-145 EASVGSTFQGLS
+145 EEQIGSKFEGLN
-157 IYYTGTGAVGDAINT
+157 IYYTGTGAVGDALNT
-172 KIGDD
+172 KISDD
-177 LKKSESL
+177 LKKSESI
-184 AIPLTFILLLFVFG
+184 AIPLVFILLLFVFG

-215 GSFFIIY
+215 GAFFIIY
-222 LLTLFTDVSIYA
+222 LLTLVTDVSIYA
-234 MNLITGLGLGLGI
+234 LNLITGLGLGLGI

-263 GKSIHDAVIRTVAT
+263 GKSIREAVIRTVAT

-311 ISVVAL
+311 IAVVAL
-317 AVLGALIPLPATLAV
+317 AVIGALIPLPATLAL
-332 LGKRID
+332 LGTKID
-338 KWVIK
+338 KWAIK
-343 KSSVTPKEDGRWADL
+343 KSSITPKEEGRWADL

-375 LLGIL
+375 LLGIF

-388 FGQTDVTVL
+388 FGQTDVTIL
-397 PKTHPVAMTSQLIDE
+397 PKSHPVAQTSQLIDE

-427 DGAKNLSTQEIDS
+427 DGEKNLSPQEITS
-440 YKSKIEDVP
+440 YKEKIRNIS
-449 GITHVT
+449 GITHIT

-460 NGIVRFQAIHKMSPR
+460 NSIIRFQAIHKMSPR
-475 TSAAQTLINEIR
+475 TGDAQALIEEIR

-504 TDTQNGIAGALPIAL
+504 TDTQNGIADALPMAL
-519 GWVLL
+519 GWVIL
-524 SVLILLFGFTGSVIL
+524 SVLILLFAFTGSIVL
-539 PIKAVLLNVLS
+539 PIKAVLLNFIS
-550 LSATLGVVTW
+550 LSATLGVITW
-560 IFIEGNFAKNL
+560 IFIEGNLARFL

-607 KEEYQR
+607 KEEYEK
-613 SGNNKESV
+613 SKDNTEAV
-621 AFGLQKSARIVTAA
+621 AYGLQKSARIVTAA
-635 ALILAVVFAAFV
+635 ALILAVVFAAFML
-647 ISGVT
+647 SGVT

-685 DANWWAPARL
+685 DANWWAPAKL

>member
-8 FIAQR
+8 VIARR
-13 SKSVLII
+13 SKSVLVI

-45 DPKSESSR
+45 DPQSESSR

-62 KLEDPAVILVIDAPN
+62 KVEDPAVILVIDSPTSN
-77 ASADD
+77 VDD
-82 AQVRTTVDAITAKV
+82 PKVRQTVDAITAQVSSTSGVSKV
-96 SATTGVTK
+96 I
-104 VLSYWNTGS
+104 SYWSTGS
-113 PQLLSA
+113 PQLLSE
-119 DRKAGYLFAYAK
+119 DRKAGYLFAYGM

-137 LSEVAKSV
+137 LSAIAKKV
-145 EASVGSTFQGLS
+145 EDQIGKEFQGLA

-177 LKKSESL
+177 LKKSEAI

-222 LLTLFTDVSIYA
+222 LLTLITDVSIYA

-253 VNRFREEFHQ
+253 VNRFREEFHN
-263 GKSIHDAVIRTVAT
+263 GKSIQDAVIRTVAT

-311 ISVVAL
+311 IAVVAL
-317 AVLGALIPLPATLAV
+317 AVIGALVPLPATLAL
-332 LGKRID
+332 LGTKID
-338 KWVIK
+338 KWAIRK
-343 KSSVTPKEDGRWADL
+343 ASIAPKEDGRWADL

-397 PKTHPVAMTSQLIDE
+397 PKSHPVAQTSQLIDE

-427 DGAKNLSTQEIDS
+427 DGAENLSQQEIVA
-440 YKSKIEDVP
+440 YKEKVRNVA
-449 GITHVT
+449 GITHIT
-455 ENTTA
+455 ENTIA

-475 TSAAQTLINEIR
+475 TADAQALITEIR

-504 TDTQNGIAGALPIAL
+504 TDTQNGIAGALPMAL
-519 GWVLL
+519 GWVLF
-524 SVLILLFGFTGSVIL
+524 SVLILLFAFTGSIIL

-550 LSATLGVVTW
+550 LSATLGVITW
-560 IFIEGNFAKNL
+560 IFIEGNLARFL

-607 KEEYQR
+607 KEEYEK
-613 SGNNKESV
+613 SGDNTESV

-635 ALILAVVFAAFV
+635 ALILSVVFAAFV
-647 ISGVT
+647 LSGVT

-685 DANWWAPARL
+685 DANWWAPAKL

>member
-1 MFERLGR
+1 MFERLGHLVAR
-8 FIAQR
+8 K
-13 SKSVLII
+13 SKVVLLISV
-20 SLLTLIVAGAVG
+20 LTLITAGAIG

-53 AFEYLKSEF
+53 AFEYLKSDF
-62 KLEDPAVILVIDAPN
+62 QIKDPAVLLVIDSPDTT
-77 ASADD
+77 ADD
-82 AQVRTTVDAITAKV
+82 PSVRKAVTALV
-96 SATTGVTK
+96 GEISTIEGISNT
-104 VLSYWNTGS
+104 LSYWSTGA

-119 DRKAGYLFAYAK
+119 DKKAGYLFVYGV
-131 DDSFDG
+131 DESFDG
-137 LSEVAKSV
+137 LSDVAKQV
-145 EASVGSTFQGLS
+145 EEKIGSTYKDLF

-177 LKKSESL
+177 LKKSEAI
-184 AIPLTFILLLFVFG
+184 AIPLTFLLLLFVFG
-198 GVIASAMPL
+198 GLIASGMPL

-222 LLTLFTDVSIYA
+222 LLTLITDVSIYA
-234 MNLITGLGLGLGI
+234 LNLITGLGLGLGI

-263 GKSIHDAVIRTVAT
+263 GKSIYDAIVRTVAT

-287 TVLVTLASLLFFPL
+287 TVLVTLASLLLFPL

-311 ISVVAL
+311 IAVVAL
-317 AVLGALIPLPATLAV
+317 AVLGALVPLPATLAL

-338 KWVIK
+338 SWVIR
-343 KSSVTPKEDGRWADL
+343 KSSVTPKENGRWADL
-358 ARFVMRKPLTI
+358 ARFVMRKPLSI
-369 TILTLI
+369 TILTLFI
-375 LLGIL
+375 LGIL

-397 PKTHPVAMTSQLIDE
+397 PKSHPVAMTSKLIDE

-427 DGAKNLSTQEIDS
+427 NGEKSLSLQEVEAYKN
-440 YKSKIEDVP
+440 KIKNTP
-449 GITHVT
+449 GIIEVSG
-455 ENTTA
+455 NTTA
-460 NGIVRFQAIHKMSPR
+460 NGIIRFQAVHKMSPR
-475 TSAAQTLINEIR
+475 TSDAQTLINEIR
-487 DIPAP
+487 KTAAP
-492 AGLLIGGVAADY
+492 KGLLIGGVAADY
-504 TDTQNGIAGALPIAL
+504 TDTQNGIARALPWAL
-519 GWVLL
+519 GWVFL
-524 SVLILLFGFTGSVIL
+524 SVLILLFAFTGSIIL

-550 LSATLGVVTW
+550 LSATLGVITW
-560 IFIEGNFAKNL
+560 IFIEGNLVRFF

-581 TGMIILMLLTTFGL
+581 TGMIILMVLTTFGL

-607 KEEYQR
+607 KEEYDR
-613 SGNNKESV
+613 RGDNTEAV
-621 AFGLQKSARIVTAA
+621 AYGLQKSARIVTAA
-635 ALILAVVFAAFV
+635 AMILSVVFAAF
-647 ISGVT
+647 ILSGVT

-666 LDATV
+666 LDATI

-685 DANWWAPARL
+685 KANWWAPATL

>member
-1 MFERLGR
+1 MFEKLGVLVAR
-8 FIAQR
+8 R
-13 SKSVLII
+13 SKLVLLI
-20 SLLTLIVAGAVG
+20 SLLTMIAAGAIG

-53 AFEYLKSEF
+53 AFEYLKSDF
-62 KLEDPAVILVIDAPN
+62 KVEDPAVLLVIDSPG
-77 ASADD
+77 
-82 AQVRTTVDAITAKV
+82 VTVDDQSVRDAVTEI
-96 SATTGVTK
+96 SNEISSITGVKNT
-104 VLSYWNTGS
+104 LSYWSTGA

-119 DRKAGYLFAYAK
+119 DRKAGYLFVYGNEE
-131 DDSFDG
+131 SFDG
-137 LSEVAKSV
+137 LSEIAKRV
-145 EASVGSTFQGLS
+145 EDKIGSTYQGLS
-157 IYYTGTGAVGDAINT
+157 IYYTGTGAVGHAINT
-172 KIGDD
+172 KISDD
-177 LKKSESL
+177 LKKSESI
-184 AIPLTFILLLFVFG
+184 AIPLTFLLLLFVFG
-198 GVIASAMPL
+198 GLIASGMPL

-222 LLTLFTDVSIYA
+222 LLTLITDVSIYA

-253 VNRFREEFHQ
+253 VNRFREELHQ
-263 GKSIHDAVIRTVAT
+263 GKNIQESVVRTVAT

-287 TVLVTLASLLFFPL
+287 TVLVTLASLLLFPL

-311 ISVVAL
+311 IAVVGL
-317 AVLGALIPLPATLAV
+317 AVLGALIPLPATLA
-332 LGKRID
+332 LIGKRID
-338 KWVIK
+338 SWVIK
-343 KSSVTPKEDGRWADL
+343 KSSVTPREDGRWADL

-397 PKTHPVAMTSQLIDE
+397 PKSHPVAVTSKLIDE

-427 DGAKNLSTQEIDS
+427 NGEKNLSTAEIAD
-440 YKSKIEDVP
+440 YKSRIKNVP
-449 GITHVT
+449 GIIEVSG
-455 ENTTA
+455 NTSA
-460 NGIVRFQAIHKMSPR
+460 NGIIRFQAIHKMGPR
-475 TSAAQTLINEIR
+475 TTDAQRLINDIR
-487 DIPAP
+487 EIPAP
-492 AGLLIGGVAADY
+492 EGLLIGGVAADY
-504 TDTQNGIAGALPIAL
+504 TDTQNGIARALPWAL
-519 GWVLL
+519 GWVFL
-524 SVLILLFGFTGSVIL
+524 SVIILLFAFTGSILL
-539 PIKAVLLNVLS
+539 PIKAVLLNILS
-550 LSATLGVVTW
+550 LSATLGVITW
-560 IFIEGNFAKNL
+560 IFIEGNLAKFL

-600 VFLLSRI
+600 VFLLSRV
-607 KEEYQR
+607 KEEYER
-613 SGNNKESV
+613 RGDNTEAV
-621 AFGLQKSARIVTAA
+621 AYGLQKSARIVTAA
-635 ALILAVVFAAFV
+635 ALILSVVFASFV
-647 ISGVT
+647 LSGVT

-666 LDATV
+666 LDATI

-685 DANWWAPARL
+685 RANWWAPKAL

>member
-8 FIAQR
+8 LVARR
-13 SKSVLII
+13 SKSVLVI
-20 SLLTLIVAGAVG
+20 SLLTLIVAGAIG

-45 DPKSESSR
+45 DPSSESSR
-53 AFEYLKSEF
+53 AFEYLKSDF
-62 KLEDPAVILVIDAPN
+62 DVQDPAVILVIDAPDSN
-77 ASADD
+77 VDD
-82 AQVRTTVDAITAKV
+82 PRVRQSVNAITAKV
-96 SATTGVTK
+96 SATKGVSR
-104 VLSYWNTGS
+104 VISYWSTGS
-113 PQLLSA
+113 PQLLSD
-119 DRKAGYLFAYAK
+119 DRKAGYLFAYAD

-137 LSEVAKSV
+137 LSAIAKKV
-145 EASVGSTFQGLS
+145 EDQLGNKYEGLS

-177 LKKSESL
+177 LKKSEAI

-222 LLTLFTDVSIYA
+222 LLTLITDVSIYA

-253 VNRFREEFHQ
+253 VNRFREELHQ
-263 GKSIHDAVIRTVAT
+263 GKSIQESVVRTVAT

-311 ISVVAL
+311 IAVVAL
-317 AVLGALIPLPATLAV
+317 AVLGALIPLPATLAL
-332 LGKRID
+332 LGNRID
-338 KWVIK
+338 KWVIR

-358 ARFVMRKPLTI
+358 ARFVMRRPLTI
-369 TILTLI
+369 TVLTLI

-397 PKTHPVAMTSQLIDE
+397 PKTHPVAQTSQLIDA

-427 DGAKNLSTQEIDS
+427 DGATSLPPQEIES
-440 YKSKIEDVP
+440 YKSKVKEVS
-449 GITHVT
+449 GITHIT
-455 ENTTA
+455 ENTIV

-475 TSAAQTLINEIR
+475 TADAQRLITEIR

-504 TDTQNGIAGALPIAL
+504 TDTQNGIAGALPMAL

-524 SVLILLFGFTGSVIL
+524 SVLILLFAFTGSVIL
-539 PIKAVLLNVLS
+539 PIKAILLNVLS
-550 LSATLGVVTW
+550 LSATLGVITW
-560 IFIEGNFAKNL
+560 IFIEGNLARYL

-607 KEEYQR
+607 KEEYDK
-613 SGNNKESV
+613 SGNNTESV
-621 AFGLQKSARIVTAA
+621 AYGLQKSARIVTAA
-635 ALILAVVFAAFV
+635 ALILSVVFAAF
-647 ISGVT
+647 ILSGVT

-685 DANWWAPARL
+685 DANWWAPAKL

>member
-8 FIAQR
+8 VIARR
-13 SKSVLII
+13 SKSVLVI

-45 DPKSESSR
+45 DPQSESSR

-62 KLEDPAVILVIDAPN
+62 KVEDPAVILVIDSPTSN
-77 ASADD
+77 VDD
-82 AQVRTTVDAITAKV
+82 PKVRQTVDAITAQVSSTSGVSKV
-96 SATTGVTK
+96 I
-104 VLSYWNTGS
+104 SYWSTGS
-113 PQLLSA
+113 PQLLSE
-119 DRKAGYLFAYAK
+119 DRKAGYLFAYGM

-137 LSEVAKSV
+137 LSAIAKKV
-145 EASVGSTFQGLS
+145 EDQIGKEFQGLA

-177 LKKSESL
+177 LKKSEAI

-222 LLTLFTDVSIYA
+222 LLTLITDVSIYA

-253 VNRFREEFHQ
+253 VNRFREEFHN
-263 GKSIHDAVIRTVAT
+263 GKSIQDAVIRTVAT

-311 ISVVAL
+311 IAVVAL
-317 AVLGALIPLPATLAV
+317 AVIGALVPLPATLAL
-332 LGKRID
+332 LGTKID
-338 KWVIK
+338 KWAIRK
-343 KSSVTPKEDGRWADL
+343 ASITPKEDGRWADL

-397 PKTHPVAMTSQLIDE
+397 PKSHPVAQTSQLIDE

-427 DGAKNLSTQEIDS
+427 DGAEKLSQQEITV
-440 YKSKIEDVP
+440 YKEKVRNVA
-449 GITHVT
+449 GITHIT
-455 ENTTA
+455 ENTIA

-475 TSAAQTLINEIR
+475 TADAQALITEIR

-504 TDTQNGIAGALPIAL
+504 TDTQNGIAGALPVAL
-519 GWVLL
+519 GWVLF
-524 SVLILLFGFTGSVIL
+524 SVLILLFAFTGSIIL

-550 LSATLGVVTW
+550 LSATLGVITW
-560 IFIEGNFAKNL
+560 IFIEGNLAKFF

-607 KEEYQR
+607 KEEYEK
-613 SGNNKESV
+613 SGDNTESV

-635 ALILAVVFAAFV
+635 ALILSVVFAAFV
-647 ISGVT
+647 LSGVT

-685 DANWWAPARL
+685 DANWWAPAKL

>member
-1 MFERLGR
+1 MFEKLGALVAR
-8 FIAQR
+8 R
-13 SKSVLII
+13 TKLVLLT
-20 SLLTLIVAGAVG
+20 SLLTMIAAGAIG

-53 AFEYLKSEF
+53 AFEYLKSDF
-62 KLEDPAVILVIDAPN
+62 KVEDPAVLLVIDSPN
-77 ASADD
+77 VTADD
-82 AQVRTTVDAITAKV
+82 QRVRDTVAKISTEISSV
-96 SATTGVTK
+96 TGVK
-104 VLSYWNTGS
+104 NILSYWSTGA

-119 DRKAGYLFAYAK
+119 DRKAGYLFVYGNEE
-131 DDSFDG
+131 SFDG
-137 LSEVAKSV
+137 LSEIAKRV
-145 EASVGSTFQGLS
+145 EDKIGSTYQGLS
-157 IYYTGTGAVGDAINT
+157 IYYTGTGAVGHAINT
-172 KIGDD
+172 KISDD
-177 LKKSESL
+177 LKKSESI
-184 AIPLTFILLLFVFG
+184 AIPLTFLLLLFVFG
-198 GVIASAMPL
+198 GLIASGMPL

-222 LLTLFTDVSIYA
+222 LLTLITDVSIYA

-253 VNRFREEFHQ
+253 VNRFREELHQ
-263 GKSIHDAVIRTVAT
+263 GKNIQESVIRTVAT

-287 TVLVTLASLLFFPL
+287 TVLVTLGSLLLFPL

-311 ISVVAL
+311 IAVVAL
-317 AVLGALIPLPATLAV
+317 AVIGALIPLPATLAL

-338 KWVIK
+338 SWVIR

-397 PKTHPVAMTSQLIDE
+397 PKSHPVAMTSKLIDE

-427 DGAKNLSTQEIDS
+427 NGEKNLSTTEIAD
-440 YKSKIEDVP
+440 YKSKIKNVP
-449 GITHVT
+449 GIIEVT
-455 ENTTA
+455 ESTSA
-460 NGIVRFQAIHKMSPR
+460 NGIIRFQAIHKMGPR
-475 TSAAQTLINEIR
+475 TSEAQRLITDIR
-487 DIPAP
+487 KISAP
-492 AGLLIGGVAADY
+492 EGLLIGGVAADY
-504 TDTQNGIAGALPIAL
+504 TDTQNGIAHALPWAL
-519 GWVLL
+519 GWVFL
-524 SVLILLFGFTGSVIL
+524 SVIILLFAFTGSILL
-539 PIKAVLLNVLS
+539 PIKAVLLNILS
-550 LSATLGVVTW
+550 LSATLGVITW
-560 IFIEGNFAKNL
+560 IFIEGNLAKFL

-607 KEEYQR
+607 KEEYER
-613 SGNNKESV
+613 RGDNTEAV
-621 AFGLQKSARIVTAA
+621 AYGLQKSARIVTAA
-635 ALILAVVFAAFV
+635 ALILSVVFAAF
-647 ISGVT
+647 ILSGVT

-666 LDATV
+666 LDATI

-677 PALMRMFG
+677 PALMRMLG
-685 DANWWAPARL
+685 RANWWAPKAL

>member
-8 FIAQR
+8 LVARR
-13 SKSVLII
+13 SKSVLVI
-20 SLLTLIVAGAVG
+20 SLLTLIVAGAIG

-45 DPKSESSR
+45 DPSSESSR
-53 AFEYLKSEF
+53 AFEYLKSDF
-62 KLEDPAVILVIDAPN
+62 DVQDPAVILVIDAPDSN
-77 ASADD
+77 VDD
-82 AQVRTTVDAITAKV
+82 PRVRQSVNAITAKV
-96 SATTGVTK
+96 SATKGVSR
-104 VLSYWNTGS
+104 VISYWSTGS
-113 PQLLSA
+113 PQLLSD
-119 DRKAGYLFAYAK
+119 DRKAGYLFAYAD

-137 LSEVAKSV
+137 LSAIAKKV
-145 EASVGSTFQGLS
+145 EDQLGNKYEGLS

-177 LKKSESL
+177 LKKSEAI

-222 LLTLFTDVSIYA
+222 LLTLITDVSIYA

-253 VNRFREEFHQ
+253 VNRFREELHQ
-263 GKSIHDAVIRTVAT
+263 GKSIQESVVRTVAT

-287 TVLVTLASLLFFPL
+287 TVLVTLASLLLFPL

-311 ISVVAL
+311 IAVVAL
-317 AVLGALIPLPATLAV
+317 AVLGALIPLPATLAL
-332 LGKRID
+332 LGNRID
-338 KWVIK
+338 KWVIR

-358 ARFVMRKPLTI
+358 ARFVMRRPLTI
-369 TILTLI
+369 TVLTLI

-397 PKTHPVAMTSQLIDE
+397 PKTHPVAQTSQLIDA

-427 DGAKNLSTQEIDS
+427 DGATSLPPQEIES
-440 YKSKIEDVP
+440 YKSKVKEVS
-449 GITHVT
+449 GITHIT
-455 ENTTA
+455 ENTIV

-475 TSAAQTLINEIR
+475 TADAQRLITEIR

-504 TDTQNGIAGALPIAL
+504 TDTQNGIAGALPMAL

-524 SVLILLFGFTGSVIL
+524 SVLILLFAFTGSVIL
-539 PIKAVLLNVLS
+539 PIKAILLNVLS
-550 LSATLGVVTW
+550 LSATLGVITW
-560 IFIEGNFAKNL
+560 IFIEGNLARYL

-607 KEEYQR
+607 KEEYDK
-613 SGNNKESV
+613 SGNNTESV
-621 AFGLQKSARIVTAA
+621 AYGLQKSARIVTAA
-635 ALILAVVFAAFV
+635 ALILSVVFAAF
-647 ISGVT
+647 ILSGVT

-685 DANWWAPARL
+685 DANWWAPAKL

>member
-1 MFERLGR
+1 M
-8 FIAQR
+8 
-13 SKSVLII
+13 
-20 SLLTLIVAGAVG
+20 
-32 FQAFGKLDGGGYN
+32 
-45 DPKSESSR
+45 
-53 AFEYLKSEF
+53 
-62 KLEDPAVILVIDAPN
+62 
-77 ASADD
+77 
-82 AQVRTTVDAITAKV
+82 
-96 SATTGVTK
+96 
-104 VLSYWNTGS
+104 
-113 PQLLSA
+113 
-119 DRKAGYLFAYAK
+119 FAYSN
-131 DDSFDG
+131 DGSFDG
-137 LSEVAKSV
+137 LSDIAKKV
-145 EASVGSTFQGLS
+145 EAQVGNQYQGLA

-177 LKKSESL
+177 LKKSETL

-222 LLTLFTDVSIYA
+222 LLTLITDVSIYA

-263 GKSIHDAVIRTVAT
+263 GKSIQEAVIRTVAT

-311 ISVVAL
+311 IAVVAL
-317 AVLGALIPLPATLAV
+317 AVLGALIPLPATLAL

-397 PKTHPVAMTSQLIDE
+397 PKSHPVAQTSQLIDK

-427 DGAKNLSTQEIDS
+427 DGEKDLSSGEIENYKN
-440 YKSKIEDVP
+440 KVKNVP
-449 GITHVT
+449 GITHIT
-455 ENTTA
+455 ENTTS
-460 NGIVRFQAIHKMSPR
+460 NGIIRFQAIHKMSPR
-475 TSAAQTLINEIR
+475 TSDAQRLINEIR

-492 AGLLIGGVAADY
+492 QGLLIGGVAADY
-504 TDTQNGIAGALPIAL
+504 TDTQNGIAGALPLAL
-519 GWVLL
+519 GWVLF
-524 SVLILLFGFTGSVIL
+524 SVLILLFAFTGSVIL
-539 PIKAVLLNVLS
+539 PIKAIALNVLS
-550 LSATLGVVTW
+550 LSATLGVITW
-560 IFIEGNFAKNL
+560 IFIEGNLAKYL

-607 KEEYQR
+607 KEEYEK
-613 SGNNKESV
+613 SGDNTESV
-621 AFGLQKSARIVTAA
+621 AYGLQKSARIVTAA
-635 ALILAVVFAAFV
+635 ALILSVVFAAFV

-677 PALMRMFG
+677 PALMRLFG
-685 DANWWAPARL
+685 DANWWAPAKL
-695 KRFSISH
+695 KRLSISH

>member
-1 MFERLGR
+1 MFERLGGVVAR
-8 FIAQR
+8 R
-13 SKSVLII
+13 SKSVLVI

-62 KLEDPAVILVIDAPN
+62 QVKDPAVILVIDSPTATV
-77 ASADD
+77 DD
-82 AQVRTTVDAITAKV
+82 AKVRQSVDAITSKV
-96 SATTGVTK
+96 KATDGVTE
-104 VLSYWNTGS
+104 VISYWNTSS

-119 DRKAGYLFAYAK
+119 DRKAGYLFAYSN

-137 LSEVAKSV
+137 LSNIAKKV
-145 EASVGSTFQGLS
+145 EDQIGGEFEGLS

-222 LLTLFTDVSIYA
+222 LLTLITDVSIYA

-263 GKSIHDAVIRTVAT
+263 GKSIHEAVVRTVAT

-311 ISVVAL
+311 IAVVAL
-317 AVLGALIPLPATLAV
+317 AVLGALIPLPATLAL

-375 LLGIL
+375 LLAIL
-380 AAPIRNIA
+380 AAPVRNIA

-397 PKTHPVAMTSQLIDE
+397 PKSHPVAKTSQLIDE

-427 DGAKNLSTQEIDS
+427 DGESNVSAQEIS
-440 YKSKIEDVP
+440 AYKNKVRNVA
-449 GITHVT
+449 GITHIT
-455 ENTTA
+455 ENTSS
-460 NGIVRFQAIHKMSPR
+460 NGIIRFQAIHKMSPR
-475 TSAAQTLINEIR
+475 TADAQRLITEIR

-492 AGLLIGGVAADY
+492 QGLLIGGVAADY
-504 TDTQNGIAGALPIAL
+504 TDTQNGIAGALPLAL

-524 SVLILLFGFTGSVIL
+524 SVLILLFAFTGSVIL
-539 PIKAVLLNVLS
+539 PIKAIALNVLS
-550 LSATLGVVTW
+550 LSATLGVITW
-560 IFIEGNFAKNL
+560 IFIEGNLAKYL

-607 KEEYQR
+607 KEEYEK
-613 SGNNKESV
+613 SKDNTESV

-635 ALILAVVFAAFV
+635 ALILSVVFAAFI

-677 PALMRMFG
+677 PALMRLFG
-685 DANWWAPARL
+685 DANWWAPAKL
-695 KRFSISH
+695 KRLSISH

>member
-8 FIAQR
+8 VIARR
-13 SKSVLII
+13 SKSVLVI

-45 DPKSESSR
+45 DPQSESSR

-62 KLEDPAVILVIDAPN
+62 KVEDPAVILVIDSPTSN
-77 ASADD
+77 VDD
-82 AQVRTTVDAITAKV
+82 PKVRQTVDAITAQVSSTSGVSKV
-96 SATTGVTK
+96 I
-104 VLSYWNTGS
+104 SYWSTGS
-113 PQLLSA
+113 PQLLSE
-119 DRKAGYLFAYAK
+119 DRKAGYLFAYGM

-137 LSEVAKSV
+137 LSAIAKKV
-145 EASVGSTFQGLS
+145 EDQIGKEFQGLA

-177 LKKSESL
+177 LKKSEAI

-222 LLTLFTDVSIYA
+222 LLTLITDVSIYA

-253 VNRFREEFHQ
+253 VNRFREEFHN
-263 GKSIHDAVIRTVAT
+263 GKSIQDAVIRTVAT

-311 ISVVAL
+311 IAVVAL
-317 AVLGALIPLPATLAV
+317 AVIGALVPLPATLAL
-332 LGKRID
+332 LGTKID
-338 KWVIK
+338 KWAIRK
-343 KSSVTPKEDGRWADL
+343 ASITPKEDGRWADL

-397 PKTHPVAMTSQLIDE
+397 PKSHPVAQTSQLIDE

-427 DGAKNLSTQEIDS
+427 DGAEKLSQQEITV
-440 YKSKIEDVP
+440 YKEKVRNVA
-449 GITHVT
+449 GITHIT
-455 ENTTA
+455 ENTIA

-475 TSAAQTLINEIR
+475 TADAQALITEIR

-519 GWVLL
+519 GWVLF
-524 SVLILLFGFTGSVIL
+524 SVLILLFAFTGSIIL

-550 LSATLGVVTW
+550 LSATLGVITW
-560 IFIEGNFAKNL
+560 IFIEGNLAKFF

-607 KEEYQR
+607 KEEYEK
-613 SGNNKESV
+613 SGDNTESV

-635 ALILAVVFAAFV
+635 ALILSVVFAAFV
-647 ISGVT
+647 LSGVT

-685 DANWWAPARL
+685 DANWWAPAKL

>member
-1 MFERLGR
+1 MFEKLGIL
-8 FIAQR
+8 IARR
-13 SKSVLII
+13 SKSVLVI
-20 SLLTLIVAGAVG
+20 SLLAIILAGAIG

-45 DPKSESSR
+45 DPASESSR

-62 KLEDPAVILVIDAPN
+62 NVKDPAVILVIDSP
-77 ASADD
+77 SS
-82 AQVRTTVDAITAKV
+82 TVDDPKVRQSVNEITNKV
-96 SATTGVTK
+96 TATKGVTE
-104 VLSYWNTGS
+104 VISYWSTGA

-137 LSEVAKSV
+137 LSSVAKGI
-145 EASVGSTFQGLS
+145 EDAIGSKFQGLS

-177 LKKSESL
+177 LKKSESI

-207 VVGISAIL
+207 VVGISAIF
-215 GSFFIIY
+215 GAFFIIY
-222 LLTLFTDVSIYA
+222 LITLFTDVSIYA
-234 MNLITGLGLGLGI
+234 LNLITGLGLGLGI

-263 GKSIHDAVIRTVAT
+263 GKSISDAVIRTVAT

-311 ISVVAL
+311 IAVVAL
-317 AVLGALIPLPATLAV
+317 AVLGALIPLPATLKL
-332 LGKRID
+332 LGKKID
-338 KWVIK
+338 KWAIK
-343 KSSVTPKEDGRWADL
+343 KSSITPKEDGRWAQL
-358 ARFVMRKPLTI
+358 ARFVMRKPLAI
-369 TILTLI
+369 TVLTLI
-375 LLGIL
+375 LLGFL

-397 PKTHPVAMTSQLIDE
+397 PKSNPVAMTSQLIDE
-412 RFPGREATPVEFLFI
+412 RFPGREATPIEFLFI
-427 DGAKNLSTQEIDS
+427 DGEKNLTTQEIDQ
-440 YKSKIEDVP
+440 YKAKIKNLS

-455 ENTTA
+455 ENTSA
-460 NGIVRFQAIHKMSPR
+460 NGIIRFQAIHKVSPR
-475 TSAAQTLINEIR
+475 TSGAQTLINEIR

-492 AGLLIGGVAADY
+492 EGLLIGGVAADY
-504 TDTQNGIAGALPIAL
+504 TDTQNGIAGALPLAL
-519 GWVLL
+519 GWVFL
-524 SVLILLFGFTGSVIL
+524 SVLILLFAFTGSIIL

-550 LSATLGVVTW
+550 LSATLGVITW
-560 IFIEGNFAKNL
+560 IFIEGNLAKYL
-571 GDFTITGTVD
+571 GDFTLTGTVD

-607 KEEYQR
+607 KEEYEK
-613 SGNNKESV
+613 SGDNTEAV

-635 ALILAVVFAAFV
+635 ALILSIVFASF
-647 ISGVT
+647 ILSGVT

-677 PALMRMFG
+677 PALMRVFG